1 MSHIK
6 ITQERSQIRCLKKHK
21 RTLFALGL
29 HHPRHSVVHRDTPQ
43 IRGMVAQV
51 SYLVRVEP
59 ADGAATVTAAARP
72 AAKAS
77 AAKQRVA
84 SKREAA
90 TKAAPKRVAAK
101 KATKKA
107 APRRAES

>member
-29 HHPRHSVVHRDTPQ
+29 HHPHHSVVHRDTPQ

-59 ADGAATVTAAARP
+59 ADGAATTAAAARP
-72 AAKAS
+72 AAKKD
-77 AAKQRVA
+77 AAK
-84 SKREAA
+84 
-90 TKAAPKRVAAK
+90 KRVAA
-101 KATKKA
+101 
-107 APRRAES
+107 

>member
-59 ADGAATVTAAARP
+59 MDGSAMAAAGAEQP
-72 AAKAS
+72 AAKVARKKP
-77 AAKQRVA
+77 AAK
-84 SKREAA
+84 
-90 TKAAPKRVAAK
+90 KAAAK
-101 KATKKA
+101 KATPKRAAGAAKKKA

>member
-29 HHPRHSVVHRDTPQ
+29 HHPHHSVVHRDTPQ

-59 ADGAATVTAAARP
+59 ADGAATTAAAARP
-72 AAKAS
+72 AAKKA
-77 AAKQRVA
+77 
-84 SKREAA
+84 AA
-90 TKAAPKRVAAK
+90 TKRVAAK
-101 KATKKA
+101 KPAAARKAAPKRAAAKKA
-107 APRRAES
+107 APRRAQS

>member
-6 ITQERSQIRCLKKHK
+6 IIQERSQIRCLKKHK

-59 ADGAATVTAAARP
+59 VDGAAMDAAGAEKAAAKAARKKP
-72 AAKAS
+72 AAKKA
-77 AAKQRVA
+77 AAK
-84 SKREAA
+84 
-90 TKAAPKRVAAK
+90 KAAPKRAAGT
-101 KATKKA
+101 ARAAKKA